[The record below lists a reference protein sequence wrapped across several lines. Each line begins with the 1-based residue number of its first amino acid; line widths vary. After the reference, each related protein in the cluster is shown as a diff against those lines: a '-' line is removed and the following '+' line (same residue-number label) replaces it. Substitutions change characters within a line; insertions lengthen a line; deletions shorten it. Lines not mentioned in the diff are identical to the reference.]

1 MPSQPRIQV
10 HPNGRFLMTAT
21 GKPFFWLA
29 DTGWE
34 LFHRLTREEA
44 RRYLANRSQKG
55 FTVIQAVTLA
65 EFDGLRAPTPYG
77 AVPFADSDPSRPNE
91 DYFAHMDEVIRMAAG
106 YGLYMG
112 LLPTWGDKVTPMW
125 GLGPA
130 IFDEGNARAYGEWL
144 GRRYAQDT
152 NIIWILG
159 GDRPAVHEGQD
170 WRPIWRAMAAGIQ
183 AGVGGPCLMTYH
195 PPGGTHRSTSVDLH
209 NEAWLDFNMMQSGHG
224 SGHDTPVWEAIARD
238 YALTPV
244 KPTVDAEPN
253 YEDHPVNPWPNWD
266 PANGYYRDDDVR
278 RQTYR
283 SVFAGGCGV
292 TYGHHSMWQFC
303 STRYTPVNHPDRYWW
318 EAMDRPGAA
327 QMVYLRRL
335 IESRPYFA
343 RVPDDSLIVSPNGS
357 GREHQSA
364 TRGDDGR
371 YAMVYFPDAVR
382 TATVDLGKVSGA
394 GVVAW
399 WYDPHTGL
407 AHTAGQFEQKG
418 AREFTTPLEWHDWV
432 LVVDDAAAGFNPP
445 GLLV

>member
-1 MPSQPRIQV
+1 
-10 HPNGRFLMTAT
+10 
-21 GKPFFWLA
+21 
-29 DTGWE
+29 
-34 LFHRLTREEA
+34 
-44 RRYLANRSQKG
+44 
-55 FTVIQAVTLA
+55 
-65 EFDGLRAPTPYG
+65 
-77 AVPFADSDPSRPNE
+77 
-91 DYFAHMDEVIRMAAG
+91 
-106 YGLYMG
+106 
-112 LLPTWGDKVTPMW
+112 
-125 GLGPA
+125 
-130 IFDEGNARAYGEWL
+130 
-144 GRRYAQDT
+144 
-152 NIIWILG
+152 
-159 GDRPAVHEGQD
+159 
-170 WRPIWRAMAAGIQ
+170 
-183 AGVGGPCLMTYH
+183 MTYH

-209 NEAWLDFNMMQSGHG
+209 HEEWLDFNMMQSGHG

-253 YEDHPVNPWPNWD
+253 YEDHPVKPWPNWD

-303 STRYTPVNHPDRYWW
+303 STRYTPHNHPDRFWW

-327 QMVYLRRL
+327 QMIYLRRL
-335 IESRPYFA
+335 IESRPYFN

-357 GREHQSA
+357 GREHQCA

-445 GLLV
+445 GLV